1 MDVHRIALTLI
12 ERVTRFE
19 YEDPVSDGEKRG
31 FLLFAVK
38 GWPHIWDRSQVKR
51 TYRLF
56 YCQAFNCMGIN
67 HSCSYIAVCQ

>member
-38 GWPHIWDRSQVKR
+38 GWPHIWDRSQ
-51 TYRLF
+51 
-56 YCQAFNCMGIN
+56 A
-67 HSCSYIAVCQ
+67 